1 MLRRRSW
8 NTATPTERVSIT
20 TEMRRVV
27 LLLPFLLLGCR
38 YRGLPEGFFV
48 YPIEEGVVWYYEEDV
63 PPDYPDS
70 LPVPLDSIV
79 VLKETLITAY
89 DTVGDGTVSQQ
100 VKAWRVQKQHE
111 SSYAGLITDTNTV
124 FFHGSFI
131 KEWLP
136 TEGLFPDSVPY
147 GSQTIHFI
155 YEDDSVL
162 VRWLPLYVK
171 PGMEWKM
178 TRSKG
183 SIIIGGDTCS
193 LLLDIW
199 AAARGY
205 EDIVYEPTYDRFGGV
220 KRYEKAIRV
229 DYYIKGGVCNL
240 DVEITLLKIWWK
252 SGVGPVKNVALTS
265 SDSLVTYLVGFG
277 R

>member
-1 MLRRRSW
+1 LASL
-8 NTATPTERVSIT
+8 VS
-20 TEMRRVV
+20 
-27 LLLPFLLLGCR
+27 LGCR

-48 YPIEEGVVWYYEEDV
+48 YPIEEGAVWYYEEDV

-79 VLKETLITAY
+79 VLKETLITVL
-89 DTVGDGTVSQQ
+89 DTADGDVIPVE
-100 VKAWRVQKQHE
+100 VKAWRVRKQHE

-147 GSQTIHFI
+147 GDRTIYFT
-155 YEDDSVL
+155 YTDDSVL
-162 VRWLPLYVK
+162 VNWLPLYVR
-171 PGMEWKM
+171 PGIEWKM
-178 TRSKG
+178 TRSRG
-183 SIIIGGDTCS
+183 SIIIGEDTCA
-193 LLLDIW
+193 LVLDVW
-199 AAARGY
+199 AIARGY
-205 EDIVYEPTYDRFGGV
+205 EDIEYDPTYDRFGGR
-220 KRYEKAIRV
+220 KYYEKSIRV
-229 DYYIKGGVCNL
+229 DYYIKGGICNL

-265 SDSLVTYLVGFG
+265 SDSLVTYLVGFT